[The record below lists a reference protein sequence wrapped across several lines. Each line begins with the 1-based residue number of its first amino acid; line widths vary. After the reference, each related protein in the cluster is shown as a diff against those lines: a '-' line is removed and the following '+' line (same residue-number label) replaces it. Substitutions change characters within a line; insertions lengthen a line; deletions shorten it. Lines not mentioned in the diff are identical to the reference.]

1 MSGNIKVVVRCRPL
15 NAREKARGA
24 ACLIR
29 MDGNQTII
37 TNNKAPSTN
46 AIHQQKKKH
55 HSGKDEQDDNVKA
68 FTFDRSYWSADKNDD
83 QYADQELVYNDLGR
97 ELLDHAFDG
106 YNCCIFA
113 YGQTGSGKSYS
124 MMGYGED
131 KGIIPRTCSELF
143 ERIADLTSD
152 VLKFQVE
159 VSYIEIYNEKVRDL
173 LNPGNKGNLKVREHP
188 TIGPTVAATNMN
200 ETSSR
205 SHAVFTLFLTSNRFE
220 QVANLNTEKA
230 ARISL
235 VDLAGS
241 ERANSTGAT
250 GARLKEGANINKSL
264 TTLGKV
270 IAALAEQ
277 SSSQPSGNHKKAGSA
292 AAAATAAHHIP
303 YRDSVLTWLL
313 KDSLGGN
320 SKTAMIAAISPA
332 DYDETLSTL
341 RYADQAKRIKNKAVV
356 NEDPNARLIRE
367 LKEELQA
374 LRDTLMIYAPEEV
387 EKITLQKKASGRG
400 TSSSSRASSR
410 ASATRT
416 TTASPM
422 LLISP
427 ESPLVK
433 QRGNSL
439 LTKEQVIDQL
449 QSSEKLLSQV
459 NQTWEEKMSATE
471 AIHKEREKALEELGV
486 IVEKN
491 NIGVYAPKSIHLI
504 NLNEDPLM
512 TECLMY
518 QIKPGITRV
527 GRLGSAVP
535 ADIRLSGSEI
545 LDEHCYFEN
554 VAVPA
559 QDTLLQD
566 DNNDDDD
573 DEDNDNQ
580 DTVANSS
587 SSSSSSSMVTIHP
600 GKESVTLVNGM
611 RILQP
616 KVLHSGYRI
625 IFGSGLH
632 HLFRFNNP
640 DEVRRERQ
648 HLQQQQQQQ
657 QLGMSPKINTGL
669 FPPMM
674 ERGDSAAFMGNHTTT
689 LSPASTTTTMTDL
702 TAFSAAANA
711 AGNFHHHDTTTTVDW
726 NFAHSEALR
735 KFGGHTSNHSTAAAT
750 ADLTIMTDEDLKQLS
765 DGITKVREFRNRK
778 RISSDSHHLL
788 FEDPDSI
795 ITTST
800 VSPRTSISSSSN
812 KRFSAISSVPTVFT
826 EQEENEE
833 EEDTAKGLLL
843 ASTTSAMS
851 KDERDQLVRIA
862 TEEMQQQLQLQK
874 QEYEEKLKL
883 VESSNMKADELNRE
897 RDELAAKYAQVK
909 QDMETVLEQQKL
921 AYESKIK
928 RISAHLPPGTALSS
942 DNLLVG
948 YTAKNAAESLM
959 RMAVDKWRQLRYVKM
974 AEDCLIHAVVL
985 KEANIMAKE
994 LGKNVVYQFIVVHD
1008 AISSNPL
1015 SFWES
1020 TSALQPFMREPDTH
1034 LIKEPKPCLAV
1045 QVIDHVHRATYIWS
1059 IAKVKQRLRR
1069 MRRLYDY
1076 TDRPLFTGQHF
1087 NREDPFYETPC
1098 PRFSLIGL
1106 ARVPLR
1112 NLTLQLHADNY
1123 VDIYCRNT
1131 GKIMGQIRVLI
1142 TPIARSVSRKQQ
1154 QQQQQDAAAAAAA
1167 AAQQRPTNLF
1177 YRKRSSSSNVLQDQK
1192 QVLGEK
1198 YLLHIGQQQVFE
1210 IRIQELR
1217 GVSEAD
1223 FTQVHAQFRLSSF
1236 GNVERYATADKIY
1249 QTDPISGFGT
1259 DTVHFNQCQTLSVNI
1274 TENMMDVIL
1283 HQGLTIEVYGQAQE
1297 SHLLGLVEHV
1307 SHVNS
1312 RNGSPTTPTSELLH
1326 HSDLFAKAASA
1337 ASSAGDVGHSGNVP
1351 ASRRFSIDRRF
1362 SVEQSTYDGILME
1375 EKHDVLAWIQ
1385 ICELNDDGEYAPV
1398 KVLHTQ
1404 VNDPQHSSN
1413 HHGKHHQ
1420 DVFCLRQGLQRRIAL
1435 TLSHDS
1441 GKQFEWLDISQA
1453 KMGSVR
1459 LIDSKGRQT
1468 DSPPHPPVEIPL
1480 FADQQH
1486 TAFERN
1492 GTSRMTAQGPWDS
1505 SLHDSLFLNRV
1516 TAAGQRVRLRLAWQ
1530 VQCDKCVAP
1539 LHFEMDISVQIQARD
1554 ATISTSASSSS
1565 SMFRQ
1570 FLLGGVGGGDSD
1582 AHGRVSKTVYKTS
1595 GLFLVHLKPPMT
1607 RQVRE
1612 LWRLNTANKYVRGEE
1627 FIGSWK
1633 PRGVSL
1639 ITDYRAAR
1647 QRMLH
1652 QESVAAFRHS
1662 LVLAGHPQTKVIQRS
1677 QSDHALTLA
1686 CRGGTSNSSSHL
1698 TTTTEATDLSNNNN
1712 KPKTSDPEALASKVI
1727 ELWQTQFGTREEIVF
1742 SQDPPKI
1749 TSLTSSSSTNSISSV
1764 KSLSKKYSKIK
1775 LTADIQQLHPSD
1787 TITKKGFLLHPE
1799 NVDDVWLKH
1808 WFVLRRP
1815 FIIIY
1820 QDQTEI
1826 EEIGVF
1832 NLSSARVDY
1841 KSDLEDMLQAN
1852 DFEDMKDWISK
1863 IDQFYPVNKLE
1874 NLSQVL

>member
-1 MSGNIKVVVRCRPL
+1 
-15 NAREKARGA
+15 
-24 ACLIR
+24 
-29 MDGNQTII
+29 
-37 TNNKAPSTN
+37 
-46 AIHQQKKKH
+46 
-55 HSGKDEQDDNVKA
+55 
-68 FTFDRSYWSADKNDD
+68 
-83 QYADQELVYNDLGR
+83 
-97 ELLDHAFDG
+97 
-106 YNCCIFA
+106 
-113 YGQTGSGKSYS
+113 
-124 MMGYGED
+124 
-131 KGIIPRTCSELF
+131 
-143 ERIADLTSD
+143 
-152 VLKFQVE
+152 
-159 VSYIEIYNEKVRDL
+159 
-173 LNPGNKGNLKVREHP
+173 
-188 TIGPTVAATNMN
+188 MN

-220 QVANLNTEKA
+220 EVANLNTEKA

-277 SSSQPSGNHKKAGSA
+277 SSQPNSNHKKSSA
-292 AAAATAAHHIP
+292 HIP

-332 DYDETLSTL
+332 DYDETMSTL
-341 RYADQAKRIKNKAVV
+341 RYADQAKRIKNKAIV

-387 EKITLQKKASGRG
+387 EKITLQKKSSGRA
-400 TSSSSRASSR
+400 SSSGSRASSR
-410 ASATRT
+410 ATARATS
-416 TTASPM
+416 ASPM

-427 ESPLVK
+427 ESPIAT

-459 NQTWEEKMSATE
+459 NQTWEEKMSKTE

-486 IVEKN
+486 IVEKDN
-491 NIGVYAPKSIHLI
+491 MGVYAPKSIHLI

-527 GRLGSAVP
+527 GRLGSQVP

-554 VAVPA
+554 ISMPKE
-559 QDTLLQD
+559 QQPPKNEEEEEEEGMI
-566 DNNDDDD
+566 NNI
-573 DEDNDNQ
+573 
-580 DTVANSS
+580 
-587 SSSSSSSMVTIHP
+587 VTIHP

-611 RILQP
+611 RIIQP

-640 DEVRRERQ
+640 DEVRREREQ
-648 HLQQQQQQQ
+648 MQQF
-657 QLGMSPKINTGL
+657 GMSPKINTGI
-669 FPPMM
+669 FPMM
-674 ERGDSAAFMGNHTTT
+674 EQGNSALGNT
-689 LSPASTTTTMTDL
+689 LSPASTTTTMTNV
-702 TAFSAAANA
+702 SAG
-711 AGNFHHHDTTTTVDW
+711 AGSIVDW

-735 KFGGHTSNHSTAAAT
+735 KFGGTRNT
-750 ADLTIMTDEDLKQLS
+750 DLTIMTDEDLKQLS

-778 RISSDSHHLL
+778 RISSDSHNLL
-788 FEDPDSI
+788 FEGPDSI
-795 ITTST
+795 ITTTT

-812 KRFSAISSVPTVFT
+812 KRFSAISSAPTIFT
-826 EQEENEE
+826 EEDENEDEEEKEE
-833 EEDTAKGLLL
+833 EEDYDEVQQQHKRYLS
-843 ASTTSAMS
+843 ASMS
-851 KDERDQLVRIA
+851 KEGEDQLVRIA
-862 TEEMQQQLQLQK
+862 IEEMQQQLELQK

-883 VESSNMKADELNRE
+883 VESSNMKTDELNRE
-897 RDELAAKYAQVK
+897 RDELATKYAQIK
-909 QDMETVLEQQKL
+909 EDMEKVLEQQKL

-959 RMAVDKWRQLRYVKM
+959 RMTIEKWRQLRYVKM

-985 KEANIMAKE
+985 KEANIMARE

-1008 AISSNPL
+1008 DISSNSL

-1059 IAKVKQRLRR
+1059 IQKVKHRLRR

-1106 ARVPLR
+1106 ARIPLR

-1123 VDIYCRNT
+1123 VDVYCRNT

-1142 TPIARSVSRKQQ
+1142 TPIARSVSRKHQHQ
-1154 QQQQQDAAAAAAA
+1154 PEGPP
-1167 AAQQRPTNLF
+1167 QRPNLF
-1177 YRKRSSSSNVLQDQK
+1177 YRKKSSSSNILQDQK
-1192 QVLGEK
+1192 HVMGEK

-1210 IRIQELR
+1210 IRIQELK
-1217 GVSEAD
+1217 GVSENN

-1236 GNVERYATADKIY
+1236 GNVERYSTADKIY
-1249 QTDPISGFGT
+1249 QTDPISNFGMNS
-1259 DTVHFNQCQTLSVNI
+1259 VVFNQCQTLSVNI

-1283 HQGLTIEVYGQAQE
+1283 NQGLTVEVYGQAQE
-1297 SHLLGLVEHV
+1297 SYLFGLVEHV
-1307 SHVNS
+1307 SNSSSVNS
-1312 RNGSPTTPTSELLH
+1312 RNGSPTTPASEQ
-1326 HSDLFAKAASA
+1326 SELFAKAVASE
-1337 ASSAGDVGHSGNVP
+1337 VGNSGNVP

-1362 SVEQSTYDGILME
+1362 SVEQRTYDGILME
-1375 EKHDVLAWIQ
+1375 ERHDVLAWIQ
-1385 ICELNDDGEYAPV
+1385 ICELNSDGEYAPV
-1398 KVLHTQ
+1398 QVMHTE
-1404 VNDPQHSSN
+1404 VNDHQYHHN
-1413 HHGKHHQ
+1413 HHIKHHQ
-1420 DVFCLRQGLQRRIAL
+1420 DVFCLRQGLQRRISL

-1441 GKQFEWLDISQA
+1441 GKQFEWLNIKQA
-1453 KMGSVR
+1453 KIGNVR
-1459 LIDSKGRQT
+1459 LIDNKGRQT
-1468 DSPPHPPVEIPL
+1468 DSPAHPPVEIHL
-1480 FADQQH
+1480 FPDQNK
-1486 TAFERN
+1486 TTFERN
-1492 GTSRMTAQGPWDS
+1492 GTSRMTAEGPWDS

-1516 TAAGQRVRLRLAWQ
+1516 TASGQRIRLTLSWQ
-1530 VQCDKCVAP
+1530 IECDKCVAP
-1539 LHFEMDISVQIQARD
+1539 LCFDMDISVQIQGRD
-1554 ATISTSASSSS
+1554 ASVSTSASSS

-1570 FLLGGVGGGDSD
+1570 FLLGGGDSD
-1582 AHGRVSKTVYKTS
+1582 SNGRISKTVYKSS
-1595 GLFLVHLKPPMT
+1595 GMFTVQLKPPMT

-1639 ITDYRAAR
+1639 ITDYRTAR

-1652 QESVAAFRHS
+1652 QESVAAFRHF

-1677 QSDHALTLA
+1677 QSDHALTLQ
-1686 CRGGTSNSSSHL
+1686 CHGSTHMTNTFGTLGDNKKK
-1698 TTTTEATDLSNNNN
+1698 TE
-1712 KPKTSDPEALASKVI
+1712 PEALTKKVI
-1727 ELWQTQFGTREEIVF
+1727 ELWKTQFGTREEV
-1742 SQDPPKI
+1742 
-1749 TSLTSSSSTNSISSV
+1749 
-1764 KSLSKKYSKIK
+1764 
-1775 LTADIQQLHPSD
+1775 
-1787 TITKKGFLLHPE
+1787 
-1799 NVDDVWLKH
+1799 
-1808 WFVLRRP
+1808 
-1815 FIIIY
+1815 
-1820 QDQTEI
+1820 
-1826 EEIGVF
+1826 
-1832 NLSSARVDY
+1832 
-1841 KSDLEDMLQAN
+1841 
-1852 DFEDMKDWISK
+1852 
-1863 IDQFYPVNKLE
+1863 
-1874 NLSQVL
+1874 

>member
-24 ACLIR
+24 TTLIR
-29 MDGNQTII
+29 MTGNQTII
-37 TNNKAPSTN
+37 TKPASPN
-46 AIHQQKKKH
+46 AIHQKKK
-55 HSGKDEQDDNVKA
+55 GQKDEEESVKA
-68 FTFDRSYWSADKNDD
+68 FTFDRSYWSADKDDD

-143 ERIADLTSD
+143 ERISDLTSN

-188 TIGPTVAATNMN
+188 TIGPYVEDLSRLVVNSFEDIDHLMSEGNKARTVAATNMN

-220 QVANLNTEKA
+220 EVANLNTEKA
-230 ARISL
+230 SRISL

-277 SSSQPSGNHKKAGSA
+277 SSQPSNKKSPSA
-292 AAAATAAHHIP
+292 HIP

-332 DYDETLSTL
+332 DYDETMSTL
-341 RYADQAKRIKNKAVV
+341 RYADQAKRIKNKAIV
-356 NEDPNARLIRE
+356 NEDPNARMIRE

-387 EKITLQKKASGRG
+387 EKITLQKKSSGTR
-400 TSSSSRASSR
+400 SSRASSR
-410 ASATRT
+410 ATARATS
-416 TTASPM
+416 ASPM
-422 LLISP
+422 LLMSP
-427 ESPLVK
+427 ESPITK

-459 NQTWEEKMSATE
+459 NQTWEEKMSKTE
-471 AIHKEREKALEELGV
+471 AIHREREKALEELGV

-491 NIGVYAPKSIHLI
+491 NMGVYAPKSIHLI

-527 GRLGSAVP
+527 GRLGSQVP

-554 VAVPA
+554 MSMPLEEQ
-559 QDTLLQD
+559 QDEQD
-566 DNNDDDD
+566 MVNN
-573 DEDNDNQ
+573 
-580 DTVANSS
+580 V
-587 SSSSSSSMVTIHP
+587 VTIHP
-600 GKESVTLVNGM
+600 MKESVTLVNGM
-611 RILQP
+611 RISQP

-640 DEVRRERQ
+640 DEVRREREQ
-648 HLQQQQQQQ
+648 LQQC
-657 QLGMSPKINTGL
+657 GMSPKISTSI
-669 FPPMM
+669 FPSMM
-674 ERGDSAAFMGNHTTT
+674 ERGDSAA
-689 LSPASTTTTMTDL
+689 LSPTGTLTHMTDV
-702 TAFSAAANA
+702 TVGGSI
-711 AGNFHHHDTTTTVDW
+711 VDW
-726 NFAHSEALR
+726 SFAHSEALR
-735 KFGGHTSNHSTAAAT
+735 KFGGTRNT
-750 ADLTIMTDEDLKQLS
+750 DLTIMTDEDLKQLS

-778 RISSDSHHLL
+778 RISSDSHNLL

-795 ITTST
+795 MTTTT

-812 KRFSAISSVPTVFT
+812 KRFSAISSVPTVFSDQDQDNDDPHL
-826 EQEENEE
+826 QEHG
-833 EEDTAKGLLL
+833 KGFLS
-843 ASTTSAMS
+843 ASMS
-851 KDERDQLVRIA
+851 KEEKDELVRIA
-862 TEEMQQQLQLQK
+862 TEEMQQQLELQK

-883 VESSNMKADELNRE
+883 VESSNMKTDELNRE
-897 RDELAAKYAQVK
+897 RDELAAKYAQIK
-909 QDMETVLEQQKL
+909 QDMEKVLEQQKL

-928 RISAHLPPGTALSS
+928 RISAHLPPGTALSC

-959 RMAVDKWRQLRYVKM
+959 RATIEKWRQLRFVKM
-974 AEDCLIHAVVL
+974 AEDCLISAVVL

-1008 AISSNPL
+1008 DISSNPL

-1020 TSALQPFMREPDTH
+1020 TSALQPFTREPDTH
-1034 LIKEPKPCLAV
+1034 LINEAKPCLAV
-1045 QVIDHVHRATYIWS
+1045 QVIDHVHRAAYIWS
-1059 IAKVKQRLRR
+1059 IPKVKQRLRR

-1076 TDRPLFTGQHF
+1076 SDRPLFTGQHF

-1106 ARVPLR
+1106 ARIPLR

-1123 VDIYCRNT
+1123 VDVYCRNT
-1131 GKIMGQIRVLI
+1131 GKVMGQIRVLI
-1142 TPIARSVSRKQQ
+1142 TPIARSVSRKLQHHQQ
-1154 QQQQQDAAAAAAA
+1154 QLYEDTP
-1167 AAQQRPTNLF
+1167 QRPNLF
-1177 YRKRSSSSNVLQDQK
+1177 YRKKSSSSILLQQDQK
-1192 QVLGEK
+1192 HVLGEK

-1217 GVSEAD
+1217 GVSENN

-1249 QTDPISGFGT
+1249 QTDPISNFGA
-1259 DTVHFNQCQTLSVNI
+1259 DPVVFNQCQTLSVNI

-1283 HQGLTIEVYGQAQE
+1283 NQGLTVEVYGQAQE
-1297 SHLLGLVEHV
+1297 DYLYGLVEHV
-1307 SHVNS
+1307 SNSSGANS
-1312 RNGSPTTPTSELLH
+1312 RNASPTTPTSEQ
-1326 HSDLFAKAASA
+1326 SELFAKAVASE
-1337 ASSAGDVGHSGNVP
+1337 VGNSGNVP
-1351 ASRRFSIDRRF
+1351 ASRRVSIDRRF
-1362 SVEQSTYDGILME
+1362 TEEQSTYDGILME
-1375 EKHDVLAWIQ
+1375 ERHDVLAWIQ
-1385 ICELNDDGEYAPV
+1385 ICELNSDGEYAPV
-1398 KVLHTQ
+1398 KVMHTE
-1404 VNDPQHSSN
+1404 VNDYQHHN
-1413 HHGKHHQ
+1413 HHVKHRQ
-1420 DVFCLRQGLQRRIAL
+1420 DVFCLRQGLQRRLAL

-1441 GKQFEWLDISQA
+1441 GKKFEWLSITQA
-1453 KMGSVR
+1453 KIGNIR
-1459 LIDSKGRQT
+1459 LIDSKGRLT
-1468 DSPPHPPVEIPL
+1468 DSPPHPPVEIHL
-1480 FADQQH
+1480 FPDQSEI
-1486 TAFERN
+1486 TYERN
-1492 GTSRMTAQGPWDS
+1492 GTSKMTAQGPWDS

-1516 TAAGQRVRLRLAWQ
+1516 TAAGQRVRLTLSWQ
-1530 VQCDKCVAP
+1530 IECDKCVAP
-1539 LHFEMDISVQIQARD
+1539 LQFEMDISVQIQARD
-1554 ATISTSASSSS
+1554 ATISASASSSS
-1565 SMFRQ
+1565 VFRQ
-1570 FLLGGVGGGDSD
+1570 FLLGGGDSD
-1582 AHGRVSKTVYKTS
+1582 SNGRVSKTVYKSS
-1595 GLFLVHLKPPMT
+1595 GLFTVQLKPPMT

-1647 QRMLH
+1647 KRMLH
-1652 QESVAAFRHS
+1652 RESVAAFRHS

-1677 QSDHALTLA
+1677 QSDHALTLQCHGA
-1686 CRGGTSNSSSHL
+1686 THISKINDTDITL
-1698 TTTTEATDLSNNNN
+1698 AKKKTE
-1712 KPKTSDPEALASKVI
+1712 PEALLKKAL
-1727 ELWQTQFGTREEIVF
+1727 ELWRTQFGIREEIVF
-1742 SQDPPKI
+1742 SQDPPSI
-1749 TSLTSSSSTNSISSV
+1749 TSLTGSSSTNSISSV
-1764 KSLSKKYSKIK
+1764 KSFSKKYSKIK
-1775 LTADIQQLHPSD
+1775 LTSDIQQLHPSD
-1787 TITKKGFLLHPE
+1787 TVTKKGYLLHPE
-1799 NVDDVWLKH
+1799 NVDDAWLKH

-1820 QDQTEI
+1820 QDQTEL

-1841 KSDLEDMLQAN
+1841 KSDLEEMLQKKYTFAIYTN
-1852 DFEDMKDWISK
+1852 NNAYLLQASDFEDMKDWISK
-1863 IDQFYPVNKLE
+1863 IDQFYPVKKLE
-1874 NLSQVL
+1874 NLAS

>member
-24 ACLIR
+24 TCLIR

-46 AIHQQKKKH
+46 AIHQKKKH
-55 HSGKDEQDDNVKA
+55 STKDEDDNVKA

-124 MMGYGED
+124 M
-131 KGIIPRTCSELF
+131 GIIPRTCSELF

-173 LNPGNKGNLKVREHP
+173 LNPGNKGNLKAR
-188 TIGPTVAATNMN
+188 TVAATNMN

-277 SSSQPSGNHKKAGSA
+277 SSQPNHHKKPSA
-292 AAAATAAHHIP
+292 AAAHIP

-341 RYADQAKRIKNKAVV
+341 RYADQAKRIKNKAIV

-387 EKITLQKKASGRG
+387 EKITLQKKSSTSGRG
-400 TSSSSRASSR
+400 SRASSR
-410 ASATRT
+410 ATAART

-491 NIGVYAPKSIHLI
+491 NIGVYAPKTIHLI

-554 VAVPA
+554 VSVPA
-559 QDTLLQD
+559 GDSPPLHQD
-566 DNNDDDD
+566 DPGNDDDD
-573 DEDNDNQ
+573 DDENDQ
-580 DTVANSS
+580 DTIASNI
-587 SSSSSSSMVTIHP
+587 VTIHP

-640 DEVRRERQ
+640 DEVRREREHMQ
-648 HLQQQQQQQ
+648 QFGVAYHHL
-657 QLGMSPKINTGL
+657 
-669 FPPMM
+669 
-674 ERGDSAAFMGNHTTT
+674 
-689 LSPASTTTTMTDL
+689 PADRV
-702 TAFSAAANA
+702 
-711 AGNFHHHDTTTTVDW
+711 VDW

-735 KFGGHTSNHSTAAAT
+735 KFGGGPQS

-765 DGITKVREFRNRK
+765 DGIT
-778 RISSDSHHLL
+778 
-788 FEDPDSI
+788 
-795 ITTST
+795 
-800 VSPRTSISSSSN
+800 
-812 KRFSAISSVPTVFT
+812 
-826 EQEENEE
+826 
-833 EEDTAKGLLL
+833 
-843 ASTTSAMS
+843 
-851 KDERDQLVRIA
+851 
-862 TEEMQQQLQLQK
+862 
-874 QEYEEKLKL
+874 
-883 VESSNMKADELNRE
+883 KADELNRE

-909 QDMETVLEQQKL
+909 QDMEKVLEQQKL

-959 RMAVDKWRQLRYVKM
+959 RMAVEKWRQLRYVKM

-1008 AISSNPL
+1008 DISSNPL

-1034 LIKEPKPCLAV
+1034 LTKEAKPCLAV

-1059 IAKVKQRLRR
+1059 IAKVKHRLRR

-1123 VDIYCRNT
+1123 VAIYCRNT
-1131 GKIMGQIRVLI
+1131 GKVMGHIRVLI
-1142 TPIARSVSRKQQ
+1142 TPIARSVSRKHQH
-1154 QQQQQDAAAAAAA
+1154 
-1167 AAQQRPTNLF
+1167 PNT
-1177 YRKRSSSSNVLQDQK
+1177 SSDQK

-1210 IRIQELR
+1210 IRIQELK
-1217 GVSEAD
+1217 GVRESD

-1236 GNVERYATADKIY
+1236 GNVERYSTADKIY
-1249 QTDPISGFGT
+1249 QTDPISNFGT
-1259 DTVHFNQCQTLSVNI
+1259 DTVQFNQCQTLSVNI

-1283 HQGLTIEVYGQAQE
+1283 NQGLTIEVYGQAQE
-1297 SHLLGLVEHV
+1297 DYLFGLVEHV
-1307 SHVNS
+1307 SS
-1312 RNGSPTTPTSELLH
+1312 
-1326 HSDLFAKAASA
+1326 ASA
-1337 ASSAGDVGHSGNVP
+1337 TGSVP

-1398 KVLHTQ
+1398 KVLHTE
-1404 VNDPQHSSN
+1404 
-1413 HHGKHHQ
+1413 HHQ

-1441 GKQFEWLDISQA
+1441 GKQFEWLGIKQA
-1453 KMGSVR
+1453 KIGNVR
-1459 LIDSKGRQT
+1459 LVDNKGRQT
-1468 DSPPHPPVEIPL
+1468 DSPPHPPVEIHL
-1480 FADQQH
+1480 FPDQQA
-1486 TAFERN
+1486 TTFERN
-1492 GTSRMTAQGPWDS
+1492 GKSRMTAQGPWDS

-1516 TAAGQRVRLRLAWQ
+1516 TAPGQRVRLRLSWQ
-1530 VQCDKCVAP
+1530 IECEKCAAP
-1539 LHFEMDISVQIQARD
+1539 LNFEMDISVQIQARD
-1554 ATISTSASSSS
+1554 ATVSTSASSS

-1570 FLLGGVGGGDSD
+1570 FLLGGGDAD
-1582 AHGRVSKTVYKTS
+1582 ANGRVSKIVHKTS
-1595 GLFLVHLKPPMT
+1595 GLFVVQLKPPMT

-1677 QSDHALTLA
+1677 QSDHALTLQ
-1686 CRGGTSNSSSHL
+1686 CHMTDL
-1698 TTTTEATDLSNNNN
+1698 TTAPTTSESSN
-1712 KPKTSDPEALASKVI
+1712 KQKTEPEALARKVI
-1727 ELWQTQFGTREEIVF
+1727 ELWQSHFGTREEV
-1742 SQDPPKI
+1742 
-1749 TSLTSSSSTNSISSV
+1749 L
-1764 KSLSKKYSKIK
+1764 LLY
-1775 LTADIQQLHPSD
+1775 IQ
-1787 TITKKGFLLHPE
+1787 
-1799 NVDDVWLKH
+1799 
-1808 WFVLRRP
+1808 
-1815 FIIIY
+1815 Y
-1820 QDQTEI
+1820 
-1826 EEIGVF
+1826 
-1832 NLSSARVDY
+1832 
-1841 KSDLEDMLQAN
+1841 
-1852 DFEDMKDWISK
+1852 MKCRTRH
-1863 IDQFYPVNKLE
+1863 
-1874 NLSQVL
+1874 

>member
-1 MSGNIKVVVRCRPL
+1 
-15 NAREKARGA
+15 
-24 ACLIR
+24 
-29 MDGNQTII
+29 
-37 TNNKAPSTN
+37 
-46 AIHQQKKKH
+46 
-55 HSGKDEQDDNVKA
+55 
-68 FTFDRSYWSADKNDD
+68 
-83 QYADQELVYNDLGR
+83 
-97 ELLDHAFDG
+97 
-106 YNCCIFA
+106 
-113 YGQTGSGKSYS
+113 
-124 MMGYGED
+124 
-131 KGIIPRTCSELF
+131 
-143 ERIADLTSD
+143 
-152 VLKFQVE
+152 
-159 VSYIEIYNEKVRDL
+159 
-173 LNPGNKGNLKVREHP
+173 
-188 TIGPTVAATNMN
+188 MN

-277 SSSQPSGNHKKAGSA
+277 SSQQPNHKKSA
-292 AAAATAAHHIP
+292 SAHIP

-341 RYADQAKRIKNKAVV
+341 RYADQAKRIKNKAIV

-387 EKITLQKKASGRG
+387 EKITLQKKSSGRG
-400 TSSSSRASSR
+400 SSASRASSR
-410 ASATRT
+410 ARA

-427 ESPLVK
+427 ESPLAK

-459 NQTWEEKMSATE
+459 NQTWEQKMSATE

-527 GRLGSAVP
+527 GRLGSNVP

-554 VAVPA
+554 VSVPEDA
-559 QDTLLQD
+559 PLQQQGNGD
-566 DNNDDDD
+566 EDDD
-573 DEDNDNQ
+573 DEEE
-580 DTVANSS
+580 TMASS
-587 SSSSSSSMVTIHP
+587 IVTIYP
-600 GKESVTLVNGM
+600 NKESVTLVNGM

-640 DEVRRERQ
+640 DEVRRERE
-648 HLQQQQQQQ
+648 HMQQF
-657 QLGMSPKINTGL
+657 GMSPKINTGI
-669 FPPMM
+669 FPMM
-674 ERGDSAAFMGNHTTT
+674 ERGDSALGHT

-702 TAFSAAANA
+702 TAASGSHQPA
-711 AGNFHHHDTTTTVDW
+711 DIVDW

-735 KFGGHTSNHSTAAAT
+735 KFGGPRS

-778 RISSDSHHLL
+778 RISSDSHNLL

-795 ITTST
+795 ITTTT

-812 KRFSAISSVPTVFT
+812 KRFSAISSVPTIFT
-826 EQEENEE
+826 E
-833 EEDTAKGLLL
+833 EDDPDQDDDDDSHTAAKGGLLS
-843 ASTTSAMS
+843 STMS
-851 KDERDQLVRIA
+851 KEEKDQLVRIA
-862 TEEMQQQLQLQK
+862 TEEMQQQLELQK

-909 QDMETVLEQQKL
+909 QDMEKVLEQQKL

-959 RMAVDKWRQLRYVKM
+959 RMTIEKWRQLRYVKM

-1008 AISSNPL
+1008 DISSNPL

-1034 LIKEPKPCLAV
+1034 LIKEAKPCLAV

-1059 IAKVKQRLRR
+1059 IAKVKHRLRR

-1106 ARVPLR
+1106 ARIPLR

-1123 VDIYCRNT
+1123 VDVYCRNT

-1142 TPIARSVSRKQQ
+1142 TPIARSVSRKHQHQ
-1154 QQQQQDAAAAAAA
+1154 TSADQGPA
-1167 AAQQRPTNLF
+1167 QRPTNLF
-1177 YRKRSSSSNVLQDQK
+1177 YRKKSSSSNVLQDQK

-1210 IRIQELR
+1210 IRIQELK
-1217 GVSEAD
+1217 GVDESS

-1236 GNVERYATADKIY
+1236 GNVERYSTADKIY
-1249 QTDPISGFGT
+1249 QTDPISNFGT
-1259 DTVHFNQCQTLSVNI
+1259 DTVQFNQCQTLSVNI

-1283 HQGLTIEVYGQAQE
+1283 NQGLTIEVYGQAQE
-1297 SHLLGLVEHV
+1297 EHLLGLVEHV
-1307 SHVNS
+1307 SNASGVNS
-1312 RNGSPTTPTSELLH
+1312 RNGSPTTPTSEQ
-1326 HSDLFAKAASA
+1326 SELFAKAVASE
-1337 ASSAGDVGHSGNVP
+1337 VGNSGNVP

-1398 KVLHTQ
+1398 KVLHTE
-1404 VNDPQHSSN
+1404 VNDHQHHN
-1413 HHGKHHQ
+1413 HHVKHHQ

-1441 GKQFEWLDISQA
+1441 GKQFEWLNIRQA
-1453 KMGSVR
+1453 KIGNVR
-1459 LIDSKGRQT
+1459 LIDNKGRQT
-1468 DSPPHPPVEIPL
+1468 DSPAHPPVEIHL
-1480 FADQQH
+1480 FPDQH
-1486 TAFERN
+1486 ETTFERN
-1492 GTSRMTAQGPWDS
+1492 GKSRMTAQGPWDS

-1516 TAAGQRVRLRLAWQ
+1516 TASGQRVRLRLSWQ
-1530 VQCDKCVAP
+1530 IECDKCVAP
-1539 LHFEMDISVQIQARD
+1539 LNFEMDISVQIQARD
-1554 ATISTSASSSS
+1554 AIISTSASSS

-1570 FLLGGVGGGDSD
+1570 FLLGGGDSD
-1582 AHGRVSKTVYKTS
+1582 ANGRVSKIVYKTS
-1595 GLFLVHLKPPMT
+1595 GLFIVQLKPPMT

-1652 QESVAAFRHS
+1652 QESVSAFRHS

-1677 QSDHALTLA
+1677 QSDHALTLQ
-1686 CRGGTSNSSSHL
+1686 CHTSSHMTDTSESTTNKDKQKAEPKAL
-1698 TTTTEATDLSNNNN
+1698 T
-1712 KPKTSDPEALASKVI
+1712 SKVI
-1727 ELWQTQFGTREEIVF
+1727 ELWQTHFGTREE
-1742 SQDPPKI
+1742 
-1749 TSLTSSSSTNSISSV
+1749 
-1764 KSLSKKYSKIK
+1764 
-1775 LTADIQQLHPSD
+1775 
-1787 TITKKGFLLHPE
+1787 
-1799 NVDDVWLKH
+1799 
-1808 WFVLRRP
+1808 VL
-1815 FIIIY
+1815 Y
-1820 QDQTEI
+1820 
-1826 EEIGVF
+1826 
-1832 NLSSARVDY
+1832 
-1841 KSDLEDMLQAN
+1841 
-1852 DFEDMKDWISK
+1852 
-1863 IDQFYPVNKLE
+1863 IDAI
-1874 NLSQVL
+1874 

>member
-24 ACLIR
+24 TCLIR

-46 AIHQQKKKH
+46 AIHQKKKH
-55 HSGKDEQDDNVKA
+55 QTKDEDDNVKA
-68 FTFDRSYWSADKNDD
+68 FTFDRSYWSVDKDDD

-143 ERIADLTSD
+143 ERISDLTSD

-188 TIGPTVAATNMN
+188 TIGPYVEDLSRLVARTVAATNMN

-277 SSSQPSGNHKKAGSA
+277 SSSQPNHKKSSSA
-292 AAAATAAHHIP
+292 HIP

-341 RYADQAKRIKNKAVV
+341 RYADQAKRIKNKAIV

-387 EKITLQKKASGRG
+387 EKITLQKKSSGR
-400 TSSSSRASSR
+400 TSRSRASSR
-410 ASATRT
+410 ATARA

-422 LLISP
+422 LLLSP
-427 ESPLVK
+427 ESPLAK

-527 GRLGSAVP
+527 GRLGSSVP

-554 VAVPA
+554 VSVPA
-559 QDTLLQD
+559 EDPALQQQDEE
-566 DNNDDDD
+566 
-573 DEDNDNQ
+573 EDMTSN
-580 DTVANSS
+580 V
-587 SSSSSSSMVTIHP
+587 VTIYP

-640 DEVRRERQ
+640 DEVRRERE
-648 HLQQQQQQQ
+648 HMQQF
-657 QLGMSPKINTGL
+657 GMSPKINTGI
-669 FPPMM
+669 FPMM
-674 ERGDSAAFMGNHTTT
+674 ERGDSALGHT
-689 LSPASTTTTMTDL
+689 LSPASTITTMTDI
-702 TAFSAAANA
+702 TVGAS
-711 AGNFHHHDTTTTVDW
+711 HPPDIVDW

-735 KFGGHTSNHSTAAAT
+735 KFGGTRN

-778 RISSDSHHLL
+778 RISSDSHNLL
-788 FEDPDSI
+788 FEDPESI
-795 ITTST
+795 ITTTT

-812 KRFSAISSVPTVFT
+812 KRFSAISSAPTVFT
-826 EQEENEE
+826 EEGDVEDRDQDDDEEQQQQQQSV
-833 EEDTAKGLLL
+833 KGLLS
-843 ASTTSAMS
+843 STMS
-851 KDERDQLVRIA
+851 KEERDQLVRIA
-862 TEEMQQQLQLQK
+862 TEEMQQQLELQK

-909 QDMETVLEQQKL
+909 EDMEKVLEQQKL

-948 YTAKNAAESLM
+948 YTAKNAAQSLM
-959 RMAVDKWRQLRYVKM
+959 RMTIDKWRQLRYVKM

-1008 AISSNPL
+1008 DISSNPL

-1020 TSALQPFMREPDTH
+1020 TSALQPFTREPDTH
-1034 LIKEPKPCLAV
+1034 LIKEAKPCLAV

-1059 IAKVKQRLRR
+1059 IAKVKHRLRR

-1106 ARVPLR
+1106 ARIPLR

-1123 VDIYCRNT
+1123 VDVYCRNT

-1142 TPIARSVSRKQQ
+1142 TPIARSVSRRHQHHQ
-1154 QQQQQDAAAAAAA
+1154 TSEGPA
-1167 AAQQRPTNLF
+1167 QRPNLF

-1217 GVSEAD
+1217 GVTESD

-1236 GNVERYATADKIY
+1236 GNVERYSTADKIY
-1249 QTDPISGFGT
+1249 QTDPISNFGT
-1259 DTVHFNQCQTLSVNI
+1259 DTVQFNQCQTLSVNI

-1283 HQGLTIEVYGQAQE
+1283 NQGLTIEVYGQAQE
-1297 SHLLGLVEHV
+1297 DYLFGLVEHV
-1307 SHVNS
+1307 STTSSVNS
-1312 RNGSPTTPTSELLH
+1312 RNGSPTTPTSEQ
-1326 HSDLFAKAASA
+1326 SELFAKAVASE
-1337 ASSAGDVGHSGNVP
+1337 VGNSGNVP

-1385 ICELNDDGEYAPV
+1385 ICELNADGEYAPV
-1398 KVLHTQ
+1398 KVLHTE
-1404 VNDPQHSSN
+1404 VNDHQHHN
-1413 HHGKHHQ
+1413 HHVKHHQ
-1420 DVFCLRQGLQRRIAL
+1420 DVFCLRQGLQRRIAF

-1441 GKQFEWLDISQA
+1441 GKQFEWLSIKQA
-1453 KMGSVR
+1453 KIGNVR
-1459 LIDSKGRQT
+1459 LIDNKGRQT
-1468 DSPPHPPVEIPL
+1468 DSPPHPPVDIHL
-1480 FADQQH
+1480 FPDQSE
-1486 TAFERN
+1486 TTFERN
-1492 GTSRMTAQGPWDS
+1492 GKSCMTAQGPWDS

-1516 TAAGQRVRLRLAWQ
+1516 TASGQRVRLRLSWQ
-1530 VQCDKCVAP
+1530 IECDKCIAP
-1539 LHFEMDISVQIQARD
+1539 LNFEMDISVQIQARD

-1565 SMFRQ
+1565 MFRQ
-1570 FLLGGVGGGDSD
+1570 FLLGGGDSD
-1582 AHGRVSKTVYKTS
+1582 ANGRISKIVYKTS
-1595 GLFLVHLKPPMT
+1595 GLFIVQLKPPMT

-1652 QESVAAFRHS
+1652 RESVAAFRHS

-1677 QSDHALTLA
+1677 QSDHALTLQ
-1686 CRGGTSNSSSHL
+1686 CHTSNHM
-1698 TTTTEATDLSNNNN
+1698 TDVTNTLE
-1712 KPKTSDPEALASKVI
+1712 KTSNDNQKTEPEALTRRVI
-1727 ELWQTQFGTREEIVF
+1727 ELWKTQFGTREEIVF
-1742 SQDPPKI
+1742 SQDPPSI

-1764 KSLSKKYSKIK
+1764 KSLGKKYSKIK
-1775 LTADIQQLHPSD
+1775 LTSDIQQLHPSD

-1820 QDQTEI
+1820 QDQTEL

-1841 KSDLEDMLQAN
+1841 KSDLEDMLQRKYTFAIYTHNNAYLLQAN

-1863 IDQFYPVNKLE
+1863 IDQFYPVKKLE
-1874 NLSQVL
+1874 NLS

>member
-24 ACLIR
+24 TCLIR

-46 AIHQQKKKH
+46 AIHQKKKH
-55 HSGKDEQDDNVKA
+55 QTKDEDDNVKA

-188 TIGPTVAATNMN
+188 TIGPYVEDLSRLVVNSFEDIDHLMSEGNKARTVAATNMN

-277 SSSQPSGNHKKAGSA
+277 SSQPNHKKSSSA
-292 AAAATAAHHIP
+292 HIP

-387 EKITLQKKASGRG
+387 EKITLQKKSSGRG
-400 TSSSSRASSR
+400 SSASRASSR
-410 ASATRT
+410 ATTRA

-554 VAVPA
+554 ISVPA
-559 QDTLLQD
+559 AATEDAPLQQQD
-566 DNNDDDD
+566 DEEEEENMASR
-573 DEDNDNQ
+573 
-580 DTVANSS
+580 V
-587 SSSSSSSMVTIHP
+587 VTIHP

-640 DEVRRERQ
+640 DEVRRERE
-648 HLQQQQQQQ
+648 HMQQF
-657 QLGMSPKINTGL
+657 GMSPKINTGI
-669 FPPMM
+669 FPMM
-674 ERGDSAAFMGNHTTT
+674 ERGDSALGHT
-689 LSPASTTTTMTDL
+689 LSPASTTTAMTDL
-702 TAFSAAANA
+702 TAASAS
-711 AGNFHHHDTTTTVDW
+711 HHHPPADIVDW

-735 KFGGHTSNHSTAAAT
+735 KFGGPRS

-778 RISSDSHHLL
+778 RISSDSHNLL

-795 ITTST
+795 ITTTT

-812 KRFSAISSVPTVFT
+812 KRFSAISSVPTIFT
-826 EQEENEE
+826 EEESHADNPDPDDEPH
-833 EEDTAKGLLL
+833 TAAKELL
-843 ASTTSAMS
+843 SSIMS
-851 KDERDQLVRIA
+851 KEEKDHLIRIA
-862 TEEMQQQLQLQK
+862 TEEMQQQLELQK

-909 QDMETVLEQQKL
+909 QDMEKVLEQQKL

-959 RMAVDKWRQLRYVKM
+959 RMTIEKWRQLRYVKM

-1008 AISSNPL
+1008 DISSNPL

-1020 TSALQPFMREPDTH
+1020 TSALQPFLREPDTH
-1034 LIKEPKPCLAV
+1034 LIKEAKPCLAV

-1059 IAKVKQRLRR
+1059 IAKVKHRLRR

-1106 ARVPLR
+1106 ARIPLR

-1142 TPIARSVSRKQQ
+1142 TPIARSVSRKHQHQ
-1154 QQQQQDAAAAAAA
+1154 TNGGEGPA
-1167 AAQQRPTNLF
+1167 QRPSLF
-1177 YRKRSSSSNVLQDQK
+1177 YHKRSSSSNVLQDQK

-1210 IRIQELR
+1210 IRIQELK
-1217 GVSEAD
+1217 GVSESN

-1236 GNVERYATADKIY
+1236 GNVERYSTADKIY
-1249 QTDPISGFGT
+1249 QTDPISNFGT
-1259 DTVHFNQCQTLSVNI
+1259 ETVQFNQCQTLSVNI

-1283 HQGLTIEVYGQAQE
+1283 NQGLTIEVYGQAQE
-1297 SHLLGLVEHV
+1297 NYLFGLVEHV
-1307 SHVNS
+1307 SNASGVNS
-1312 RNGSPTTPTSELLH
+1312 RNGSPTTPTSEQ
-1326 HSDLFAKAASA
+1326 SELFAKAVTSEL
-1337 ASSAGDVGHSGNVP
+1337 GNSGNVP

-1375 EKHDVLAWIQ
+1375 EKHDVLVWIQ

-1398 KVLHTQ
+1398 KVLHTE
-1404 VNDPQHSSN
+1404 VNDHQHHN
-1413 HHGKHHQ
+1413 HHVKHHQ

-1441 GKQFEWLDISQA
+1441 GKQFEWLSIKQA
-1453 KMGSVR
+1453 KIGNVR
-1459 LIDSKGRQT
+1459 LVDNKGRQT
-1468 DSPPHPPVEIPL
+1468 DSPPHPPVEIHL
-1480 FADQQH
+1480 FPDQQE
-1486 TAFERN
+1486 TTFERN
-1492 GTSRMTAQGPWDS
+1492 GKSRMTAQGPWDS

-1516 TAAGQRVRLRLAWQ
+1516 TASGQRVRLRLSWQ
-1530 VQCDKCVAP
+1530 IECDKCVAP
-1539 LHFEMDISVQIQARD
+1539 LNFEMDISVQIQARD

-1565 SMFRQ
+1565 MFRQ
-1570 FLLGGVGGGDSD
+1570 FLLGGGDSD
-1582 AHGRVSKTVYKTS
+1582 ANGRVSKIMYKTS
-1595 GLFLVHLKPPMT
+1595 GLFIVQLKPPMT

-1662 LVLAGHPQTKVIQRS
+1662 LVLAGHPQTKAFQRS
-1677 QSDHALTLA
+1677 QSDHALTLQCLTNSHMTDTA
-1686 CRGGTSNSSSHL
+1686 STSESISNDKQK
-1698 TTTTEATDLSNNNN
+1698 TE
-1712 KPKTSDPEALASKVI
+1712 PEALTRKVI

-1775 LTADIQQLHPSD
+1775 LTPDIQQLHPSD

-1820 QDQTEI
+1820 QDQTEV

-1841 KSDLEDMLQAN
+1841 KSDLEDMLQRKYTFAIYTHNNAYLLQAN
-1852 DFEDMKDWISK
+1852 DFEDMKEWISK
-1863 IDQFYPVNKLE
+1863 IDQFYPVKKLE
-1874 NLSQVL
+1874 NLS